1 MLRFPACIRQA
12 NVLADS
18 VRVVGGVG
26 ASEGERLKGNEMQRY
41 QKEEL
46 GQRASRWRELS
57 RPTRFFQVDALV
69 VGMIGNAIKRLPH
82 SVVFFGEREGLDGGV
97 YFEKQGLGAFVH
109 RSCGSCSDGKV
120 RGQMSAR
127 TTHSTFTQQQ
137 LTSRHMVQ
145 TKVFFGWMKAEW
157 KVVSASV
164 EHKLIDLCVGK
175 NKSCKSPF
183 TQFGL
188 IMERL

>member
-1 MLRFPACIRQA
+1 MCCPSLLVFGKPMCWQTLCVWWVVWEQA
-12 NVLADS
+12 K
-18 VRVVGGVG
+18 
-26 ASEGERLKGNEMQRY
+26 GERLKGNEMQRY

-109 RSCGSCSDGKV
+109 WSCGSCSDGKV

-145 TKVFFGWMKAEW
+145 TVA
-157 KVVSASV
+157 VVCTRQENWILGDGAYFSPAPCIWQSLV
-164 EHKLIDLCVGK
+164 RAVCMRSTGLLISG
-175 NKSCKSPF
+175 
-183 TQFGL
+183 
-188 IMERL
+188 R